1 MIEEMIEEVIDLFG
15 GMTLKEIAKEVLP
28 AAGCFILMAA
38 VIFILIGIQP
48 I

>member
-1 MIEEMIEEVIDLFG
+1 MIGEMIEEVIDLFG
-15 GMTLKEIAKEVLP
+15 GMTPKEIAKEVLP

-38 VIFILIGIQP
+38 VVFILIGIQP

>member
-15 GMTLKEIAKEVLP
+15 DMTPKEIAKEVLP

-38 VIFILIGIQP
+38 VVFILIGIQP